1 MAMQSSKSLS
11 QRNALAIGTV
21 LLLLLTALMACFATL
36 RTARAESLYT
46 ITEYDVPTA
55 VSGSETITQGP
66 DGAMWFAV
74 CDDNKVV
81 RITNSGVITEY
92 DMPAGSCPDAI
103 TAGPDG
109 NIWLVEYDA
118 NKIAK
123 MSTAGVVLAEYDIP
137 TSGANVYAI
146 TAGPDGAL
154 WFTEHEANKIGR
166 ITTSGA
172 FSEYNVPSSGALPYG
187 ITKGPDGALWFGEY
201 DYSKIGRITT
211 SGDIT
216 EYPLPSGSYAIFLV
230 TGPDGNIWYSDY
242 YYGVAKVNPYTHE
255 VTKYDI
261 PDVDSD
267 TFGQIT
273 VGADGNLW
281 FPDYYGNKIWSI
293 TTAGVLNSYDI
304 PTKKFSPW
312 GMAAG
317 SDGYIWFPSYNSG
330 KVDKM
335 RVAEAIPTTAEIVPT
350 LSLTPDHVAGISADT
365 RLNLS
370 IKLKNFGPGG
380 AGFVSFEVPIEPTI
394 LLDYANFGNS
404 GMWVTK
410 VTPTSVRVELRQL
423 DNGSSVSGSLVL
435 KPNPDNLPTAG
446 TELSFRI
453 QVTYA
458 DEVRGEQA
466 TSNKVSVIF
475 GESNLDVNE
484 DTIQTLTPATAK
496 AGDKVAVNAELFI
509 PNEKV
514 VLWYTGPDEKS
525 ADLGYVW
532 ADENGK
538 ISASFDTTGLASGS
552 YSFVAHGL
560 KSEVRACTI
569 VTVS

>member
-1 MAMQSSKSLS
+1 M
-11 QRNALAIGTV
+11 
-21 LLLLLTALMACFATL
+21 LLLLTALMACFATL

-46 ITEYDVPTA
+46 ITEYQVPTSNA
-55 VSGSETITQGP
+55 NVNGIALGP
-66 DGAMWFAV
+66 DGAMWFTEYNA
-74 CDDNKVV
+74 NKIGRV
-81 RITNSGVITEY
+81 TNSGVFTEY
-92 DMPAGSCPDAI
+92 DIPTADSEPDSI

-109 NIWLVEYDA
+109 NIWFVEYNA

-123 MSTAGVVLAEYDIP
+123 MSTSGVVLAEYDVP
-137 TSGANVYAI
+137 TSGANVYGI

-154 WFTEHEANKIGR
+154 WFTEFDANKIGR
-166 ITTSGA
+166 VTTSGV
-172 FSEYNVPSSGALPYG
+172 FSEYTIPTSGVEPYG

-201 DYSKIGRITT
+201 DNQKIGRITT

-216 EYPLPSGSYAIFLV
+216 EYPLPSGSYAIYLV
-230 TGPDGNIWYSDY
+230 TGPDGNIWYTDY
-242 YYGVAKVNPYTHE
+242 YYAVAKVNPYTHE
-255 VTKYDI
+255 VTKYDV
-261 PDVDSD
+261 PNVDSD
-267 TFGQIT
+267 TFGQIA

-281 FPDYYGNKIWSI
+281 FPDYYGNKIWSV
-293 TTAGVLNSYDI
+293 TTAGVLTSYDI
-304 PTKKFSPW
+304 PTAGSYPW
-312 GMAAG
+312 YMAAG
-317 SDGYIWFPSYNSG
+317 SDGYIWFTEDETNT
-330 KVDKM
+330 VAKM

-370 IKLKNFGPGG
+370 IKLKNLGPGG
-380 AGFVSFEVPIEPTI
+380 AGFVLFEVPLEPTI

-435 KPNPDNLPTAG
+435 KPNPDNLPIAG
-446 TELSFRI
+446 TELSFKI

-466 TSNKVSVIF
+466 ISNKVSVTF
-475 GESNLDVNE
+475 GESNLDVNQ
-484 DTIQTLTPATAK
+484 DTVQTLAPATAK

-525 ADLGYVW
+525 VDLGYVW

-538 ISASFDTTGLASGS
+538 ISASFDTTGLANGS